1 MRNLIIALFIMAVLS
16 GIAYGVVDTA
26 SRSNAQTY
34 LTWES
39 LEPDSWASAWLIKR
53 YIDPTA
59 NVEIRPTGDSLS
71 GGIAFGVP
79 DAQYTRTA
87 DQSTF
92 QSLLHLI
99 EETDPVLQR
108 MGNILSI
115 IETTAWY
122 TESDPMVGSVERN
135 FRRLQDRY
143 GRAYVPESCYG
154 EFFDALYTSLARQS
168 DVDSLDRTLDQA
180 VREQSCESASAM
192 AERVG
197 AHRVAELSIDQLL
210 AEIAA
215 NKDVVFVDTRE
226 PAEYAK
232 SHIPGAINL
241 PMRDLDSAAYDR
253 LKQADRVVS
262 YCVKD
267 FRGYEVA
274 RLMLKNGVEQVA
286 VMKPHGLSGWNAK
299 GLPLTDA
306 DQPEQLARQQLSL
319 CARDG
324 NLCGLN

>member
-1 MRNLIIALFIMAVLS
+1 MRHLKIALIVMAVLS
-16 GIAYGVVDTA
+16 GIAYGVVDTT
-26 SRSNAQTY
+26 SRSDTRTY

-53 YIDPTA
+53 HIDPDA
-59 NVEIRPTGDSLS
+59 QIEIRPTGDSLS

-79 DAQYTRTA
+79 EAQYTRTA

-92 QSLLHLI
+92 QSLLQGI
-99 EETDPVLQR
+99 AEPDPVLQR
-108 MGNILSI
+108 MGKLLAT

-122 TESDPMVGSVERN
+122 AGNDPMVDSVERH

-143 GRAYVPESCYG
+143 GRAYVPDNCYG
-154 EFFDALYTSLARQS
+154 EFFDALYAALTRQVDS
-168 DVDSLDRTLDQA
+168 DSLDRALDRA
-180 VREQSCESASAM
+180 AREQHCESAPAL

-197 AHRVAELSIDQLL
+197 ARRVAELSIDQLL

-215 NKDVVFVDTRE
+215 DKDVVFVDTRE
-226 PAEYAK
+226 PAEYEK

-253 LKQADRVVS
+253 LKQADRVIS

-286 VMKPHGLSGWNAK
+286 VMKPHGLSGWKAK
-299 GLPLTDA
+299 GLPITEA
-306 DQPEQLARQQLSL
+306 DQPEQLARRRLSL

-324 NLCGLN
+324 SLCGLN